1 MSSSQFSR
9 TGIALSA
16 VLMTFM
22 TQLPAS
28 HAQIIVAHRGASFDA
43 PENSLSA
50 FRLAWDQLA
59 DGIEAD
65 FHVTSDQKIVCIHDA
80 DTKRTGGVRKV
91 VAQSTLA
98 DLQTLEYGSWKSPEF
113 KGEPLPTFLDVLNV
127 VPPEKYFVIELKTG
141 PEVVPLLK
149 ADLESFT
156 RPLPKILI
164 ISFRQ
169 ETVAACR
176 AALPNFKSHWLT
188 GYKQDKET
196 GVWTPDAAGVTVGL
210 KESMADG
217 LGTQGKREVFTES
230 FLKDLK
236 SNGLKEFHVWTI
248 DEPDDAKYFQKLGA
262 FGITTNKPALIRK
275 ALFDQGDAKQPAG
288 GQE

>member
-1 MSSSQFSR
+1 MTSSQFSR
-9 TGIALSA
+9 TRIALTA
-16 VLMTFM
+16 VLMAFM

-28 HAQIIVAHRGASFDA
+28 QAQIIVAHRGASFDA
-43 PENSLSA
+43 PENTLSA
-50 FRLAWDQLA
+50 FRLAWEQSA

-65 FHVTSDQKIVCIHDA
+65 FHVTSDQKIVCIHDV
-80 DTKRTGGVRKV
+80 DTKRTGGVKKV
-91 VAQSTLA
+91 VAQSSLA
-98 DLQTLEYGSWKSPEF
+98 DLQSLEYGSWKSPEF
-113 KGEPLPTFLDVLNV
+113 KGEPLPTFLDVLKI

-141 PEVVPLLK
+141 PEIVPLLK

-156 RPLPKILI
+156 QPLPKILI
-164 ISFRQ
+164 ISFKQ
-169 ETVAACR
+169 ETVAECR
-176 AALPNFKSHWLT
+176 RALPGLKSHWLT

-196 GVWTPDAAGVTVGL
+196 GIWNPNATGVTDGL

-262 FGITTNKPALIRK
+262 FGITTNKPALIRA
-275 ALFDQGDAKQPAG
+275 ALFHPGDAKPAG
-288 GQE
+288 GQD